1 MTKPRHVLGISGGKD
16 SAALAIYLRNTYP
29 QLDIEYYYCD
39 TGKELDET
47 YQLIERLEG
56 YLGKPIAKLKSKAA
70 EDLNKNPF
78 DYFYQMYRG
87 YLPSNVARWCTKNMK
102 IEPFEL
108 FVGDMPT
115 ISYVGIRGDE
125 DREGY
130 ISKKSSIQSIFPFR
144 RNIWS
149 EEVIKKLLSNKEMS
163 HALDLYGKYVKG
175 TSLDKISEIIQ
186 NPLVLEDRNPEQN
199 RKATQAKLNQLLDQG
214 VSEFNQ
220 VMFDY
225 LKADGNYPISTEEDY
240 PLLYNEDVLVRDDIF
255 RLLEE
260 SEVGVPSYYNKID
273 YSVDGETGQYAR
285 SRSGC
290 YFCFFQQKI
299 EWVWLYEQHPDLYF
313 QAVDYENEKEGFT
326 WNQNE
331 TLKDLI
337 HPNRIHQIKT
347 EHLTRMDKL
356 KNNGSKYLLDKVIDA
371 EKDCIACFK

>member
-29 QLDIEYYYCD
+29 QFDIDYYYCD

-56 YLGKPIAKLKSKAA
+56 YLGKSITKLKSKAA

-108 FVGDMPT
+108 YVGDTPT

-130 ISKKSSIQSIFPFR
+130 ISKKSTIQSIFPFR

-149 EEVIKKLLSNKEMS
+149 EEIIKKILSEKEAD
-163 HALDLYGKYVKG
+163 HALDLYGKYLKG
-175 TSLDKISEIIQ
+175 TSLDKVVQIIRE
-186 NPLVLEDRNPEQN
+186 PLELLERNPEQN
-199 RKATQAKLNQLLDQG
+199 RKVTQAKLNKLLDQG

-220 VMFDY
+220 VVFEY
-225 LKADGNYPISTEEDY
+225 LKENGNYPISSEDDY

-273 YSVDGETGQYAR
+273 YKVDGETGQYAR

-299 EWVWLYEQHPDLYF
+299 EWVWLYEQHPDLYL
-313 QAVDYENEKEGFT
+313 QAMEYENEKEGFT

-337 HPNRIHQIKT
+337 HPNRIHQIKS
-347 EHLTRMDKL
+347 EHLNRMDKL
-356 KNNGSKYLLDKVIDA
+356 KANGSKYLLDKVIDA
-371 EKDCIACFK
+371 EKDCIACFG